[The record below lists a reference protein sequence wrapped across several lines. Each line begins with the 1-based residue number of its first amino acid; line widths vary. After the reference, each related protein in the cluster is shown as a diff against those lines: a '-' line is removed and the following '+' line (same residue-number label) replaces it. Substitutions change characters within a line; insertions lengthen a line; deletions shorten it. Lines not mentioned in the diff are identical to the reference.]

1 VSTALLATAQGTVWL
16 WDAGQT
22 SGAAGHLDGAKAAAE
37 PYLADGAEGRAEEAE
52 MIRTPVGG
60 AGITHVHRRTGRA
73 WRGTLEDGK
82 PVWERVSGRSG

>member
-1 VSTALLATAQGTVWL
+1 MSLSKVTESAGPVATPLEG
-16 WDAGQT
+16 
-22 SGAAGHLDGAKAAAE
+22 KASWVREAAE
-37 PYLADGAEGRAEEAE
+37 PCLADSAEVRAEEAE

-82 PVWERVSGRSG
+82 PVRERVSERSG